1 MRDSM
6 PGWALGFALAL
17 CCALPLL
24 LLSGAIALG
33 GGLALNQQFLVG
45 LGVLMVILGSLV
57 FFLIRL
63 RRR

>member
-1 MRDSM
+1 M

-45 LGVLMVILGSLV
+45 LGVVMVILGSLV